1 MPSIYA
7 HTNDGYVGRHNQ
19 SSWSNARA
27 NSTGTIS
34 SSTTSG
40 HSAGMQSSLVS
51 VKGGGT
57 AYTIFRTFLYFDT
70 SGISSNVDSATLK
83 IHGFFRNTGD
93 IIVLKSTSNIGT
105 LGTADFEEIAG
116 WDSSGTDGSGGADM
130 ESSVTK
136 YSSEI
141 TSWSTTG
148 YNDITLNAQALADMR
163 DDSYLYVALVNFDHD
178 LKDVEPTGLNQNG
191 LYYLNQS
198 GADKDP
204 YVDYTLAAVTA
215 TDNAV
220 FFGTN
225 F

>member
-1 MPSIYA
+1 
-7 HTNDGYVGRHNQ
+7 
-19 SSWSNARA
+19 
-27 NSTGTIS
+27 
-34 SSTTSG
+34 
-40 HSAGMQSSLVS
+40 
-51 VKGGGT
+51 
-57 AYTIFRTFLYFDT
+57 
-70 SGISSNVDSATLK
+70 
-83 IHGFFRNTGD
+83 
-93 IIVLKSTSNIGT
+93 
-105 LGTADFEEIAG
+105 
-116 WDSSGTDGSGGADM
+116 M

-163 DDSYLYVALVNFDHD
+163 DDNYLYVALVNFDHD

-198 GADKDP
+198 GTDKDP